1 MGVGKNR
8 RGPARAM
15 EEGIASGVQPSPQLP
30 RENPDRKE
38 TIIERCPFFRL
49 LFLFSANRKNRQVI
63 FLGDSRKKRKKA
75 KEGMAE
81 KWEAEKWGWGKIA
94 AALRVRWRS
103 DRAGIAPAAGR
114 MNPGTYCSDRPG
126 LQLLYRRR

>member
-15 EEGIASGVQPSPQLP
+15 EEAIASGVQPPSAIRHQ
-30 RENPDRKE
+30 NRKE

-49 LFLFSANRKNRQVI
+49 LFLFSANRKNRRVI

-81 KWEAEKWGWGKIA
+81 KWEAEKWGWGKIVA
-94 AALRVRWRS
+94 GLPGPWRKQS
-103 DRAGIAPAAGR
+103 CRG
-114 MNPGTYCSDRPG
+114 CS
-126 LQLLYRRR
+126 RRRSCHARIGTAKEQE